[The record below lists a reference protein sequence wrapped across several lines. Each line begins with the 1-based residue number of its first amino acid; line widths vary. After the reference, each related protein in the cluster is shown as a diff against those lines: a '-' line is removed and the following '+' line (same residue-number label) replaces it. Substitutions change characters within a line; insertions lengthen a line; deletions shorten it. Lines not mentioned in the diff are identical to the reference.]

1 MLATRLGSEAA
12 GPDEAPGVDSEVLSR
27 AAEVIQATGEGKLAV
42 VYAPPPSAA
51 LAGERA
57 RAAANLAV
65 ICVGDAASGALH
77 VLPLAANTVG
87 NRDMGVSPGEG
98 AQDVAGMLAG
108 GVKALVV
115 VGDNPLMLLPDRDAV
130 EASLKGLDAL
140 IVIDSLRTETAEL
153 ADVVFADL
161 PSYGKD
167 GSFTSADRRIGRRM
181 RAEAP
186 TGDQRDALETL
197 GALAEALKAGLG
209 KDFELSTDADT
220 LTDEIAANVAGYA
233 GATLAAVESG
243 RTRALR
249 GTPGAASV
257 QPVALSPAPSSKG
270 RLLLTTSRTL
280 YTSLEG
286 ASIRSEEADKLHREE
301 FLEINPADAAA
312 LGIGQNRPVIVTNG
326 SHELTLSAALTDA
339 VAAGSVFLPLL
350 YDGGLVNRLL
360 PAGGAPATVSV
371 RPA

>member
-1 MLATRLGSEAA
+1 
-12 GPDEAPGVDSEVLSR
+12 
-27 AAEVIQATGEGKLAV
+27 
-42 VYAPPPSAA
+42 
-51 LAGERA
+51 
-57 RAAANLAV
+57 
-65 ICVGDAASGALH
+65 
-77 VLPLAANTVG
+77 
-87 NRDMGVSPGEG
+87 MGVSPGEG

-115 VGDNPLMLLPDRDAV
+115 VGDNPLMLLPDRDAI
-130 EASLKGLDAL
+130 EATLKGLDAL